1 MVDSLSVLE
10 EKRNERKFLEIE
22 NTQQTV
28 LDLHCC
34 SAVQD

>member
-10 EKRNERKFLEIE
+10 EKRNEREFLEIE
-22 NTQQTV
+22 NAQQTV